1 MPQQKGYYYIKY
13 DILEDPMFKSKVA
26 YYSLFASFAV
36 ALAGGAFLYMHQ
48 HQGTTVTSKPAPIP
62 ADGIVDFNYARDHEY
77 ISSVF
82 EDEDNWYW
90 LVDGTRADFSPEDM
104 MKTMSSS
111 RNLATKGNLTIKVLY
126 ANGKPAGF
134 SAYFMKNFYLGKI
147 RFIYVDKEHRGA
159 GYGLKLVT
167 AAMED
172 LKSRG
177 ATKISLVT
185 RSTNLAAMRIY
196 EKAGFTLLPS
206 PEGFADFAKIVG

>member
-1 MPQQKGYYYIKY
+1 
-13 DILEDPMFKSKVA
+13 MFKSKIA
-26 YYSLFASFAV
+26 QYTLFASFAV
-36 ALAGGAFLYMHQ
+36 ALLGGAFLYMHQ
-48 HQGTTVTSKPAPIP
+48 HQEASVASQPAPIP
-62 ADGIVDFNYARDHEY
+62 ADGLVDFNYARDYKY
-77 ISSVF
+77 IISVF
-82 EDEDNWYW
+82 QDDDNWYW
-90 LVDGTRADFSPEDM
+90 LVDGSRADFSPEDM

-126 ANGKPAGF
+126 ADGKPAGF

-147 RFIYVDKEHRGA
+147 RFIYVDKEHRGS

-167 AAMED
+167 AAVDD
-172 LKSRG
+172 LTARG

-196 EKAGFTLLPS
+196 EKAGFDLLKS